1 MFGISPPRSTPSAN
15 ERAPA
20 APQNVSV
27 SGATKNSPSLVK
39 PCVSTCAW
47 LPCQTAVDRYLC
59 RSLEPKIFERAS
71 VERLLTIWI
80 VPTVAI
86 EIGAG
91 LVQLTIVPSGA
102 TSRIGRVTPSFH
114 VTSQA
119 SSGKIGA
126 KSPPQVAQ
134 YEQLTPSST
143 CGLEPVKSYVSVSAS
158 FVTVSSTLA
167 FAPGMSMY
175 SRTRHSPSASSD
187 RRCRTSCSD
196 WRISSSETDS
206 TRSTP

>member
-47 LPCQTAVDRYLC
+47 LPCQTAVDRFRC

-91 LVQLTIVPSGA
+91 LVQLPIVPSGA
-102 TSRIGRVTPSFH
+102 IGGLGRGPATFHDTSRAR
-114 VTSQA
+114 
-119 SSGKIGA
+119 SGKSGA
-126 KSPPQVAQ
+126 KSPPQVSQ

-143 CGLEPVKSYVSVSAS
+143 
-158 FVTVSSTLA
+158 
-167 FAPGMSMY
+167 
-175 SRTRHSPSASSD
+175 
-187 RRCRTSCSD
+187 
-196 WRISSSETDS
+196 
-206 TRSTP
+206 